1 MEEDTGERGIAMKI
15 YIVTSG
21 SYSDYSIVG
30 VFTDRDMAEK
40 MAAATRD
47 SNGVEEWDTDI
58 LPDKVAQGYKPYRVE
73 FGPNWRTSGDVGR
86 ISIDSPYFAD
96 EGYIYAQDGEGMWR
110 AFLIV
115 CCWAK
120 DEEGAAKIANEKRVQ
135 MAEGELR

>member
-1 MEEDTGERGIAMKI
+1 MKI

-73 FGPNWRTSGDVGR
+73 FGSNWRTSGDVTR
-86 ISIDSPYFAD
+86 FSIDSHDYAD
-96 EGYIYAQDGEGMWR
+96 EGYIHVQDGAGIWR
-110 AFLIV
+110 TRLV
-115 CCWAK
+115 VHCWAK
-120 DEEGAAKIANEKRVQ
+120 DEEGAAKIANKKRAQ
-135 MAEGELR
+135 MAEGT